1 MTATLSHP
9 RDFRRSVLGTALV
22 AMATWW
28 GFGLPYSLFSWL
40 LDPMQLRWVL
50 ICYVWEVPAA
60 GCLGPVLF
68 PLLWF
73 RAIERHWDHTFRDS
87 GAVDPAEAAAL
98 EREILDF
105 PVWVAFVFV
114 VTSLTAYG
122 VGAVQVRLFSQLPAT
137 EVFKIMG
144 LGLATGLVG
153 GLFAFL
159 YLESLL
165 APLLRRFG
173 TLWAVVPPAGRRVP
187 LREKVFACSP
197 TAAPWSPVSV
207 R

>member
-50 ICYVWEVPAA
+50 ICYAWEVPVA

-73 RAIERHWDHTFRDS
+73 RAIERHWDHTFRDP

-114 VTSLTAYG
+114 VTSLAGYG

-137 EVFKIMG
+137 
-144 LGLATGLVG
+144 
-153 GLFAFL
+153 
-159 YLESLL
+159 Y
-165 APLLRRFG
+165 
-173 TLWAVVPPAGRRVP
+173 
-187 LREKVFACSP
+187 
-197 TAAPWSPVSV
+197 TAAALAAALVQHFGKGRGVAEAW
-207 R
+207 

>member
-50 ICYVWEVPAA
+50 ICYAWEVPAA

-73 RAIERHWDHTFRDS
+73 RAIERHWDHTFRDP
-87 GAVDPAEAAAL
+87 GAVDPSEAAAL

-105 PVWVAFVFV
+105 P
-114 VTSLTAYG
+114 
-122 VGAVQVRLFSQLPAT
+122 
-137 EVFKIMG
+137 
-144 LGLATGLVG
+144 
-153 GLFAFL
+153 
-159 YLESLL
+159 
-165 APLLRRFG
+165 
-173 TLWAVVPPAGRRVP
+173 
-187 LREKVFACSP
+187 
-197 TAAPWSPVSV
+197 
-207 R
+207 